1 MARELYPTKSV
12 LKACQNI
19 TRDEAKIFSKF
30 DAVKGYHQIPLD
42 EESKDLTTFITPFGR
57 FRYEKAS
64 FGICSISEHYE
75 RRMNE
80 SLENL
85 SNIVK
90 AVDDNC
96 VYSKDFDSH
105 VSHVRAFL
113 QRCRD
118 KEIHLS
124 KEKFVFAQ
132 REIEFAGAVLSSYG
146 YKVQPKIYEA
156 IEKFPFPSNLTEM

>member
-1 MARELYPTKSV
+1 MTSKKNSDQIRLCVDFRQLNRSVARELYPTKSV
-12 LKACQNI
+12 LEACQNI
-19 TRDEAKIFSKF
+19 ARDEAKIFSKF
-30 DAVKGYHQIPLD
+30 DAVKGHHQIPLD

-57 FRYEKAS
+57 FRYERAP
-64 FGICSISEHYE
+64 FGICSISEHYK

-90 AVDDNC
+90 IDDNC
-96 VYSKDFDSH
+96 VYSKDFD
-105 VSHVRAFL
+105 SHVRAFL

-124 KEKFVFAQ
+124 KEKFVFA
-132 REIEFAGAVLSSYG
+132 
-146 YKVQPKIYEA
+146 
-156 IEKFPFPSNLTEM
+156 